1 MTDRHPVI
9 AVEGLWKR
17 YGKIQALRGID
28 LTVQPGAIFGLLGP
42 NGAGKTTLIRTL
54 IGLTRP
60 SAGSVSLLDL
70 DPIRHAHTIRHQI
83 GYMPQASVL
92 YEDLSPR
99 DNLRFF
105 GRPHGLAN
113 LERSID
119 EVLDF
124 TQLRAREHDPV
135 YRLSGGMR
143 QRVSLAC
150 ALLHHPRILFLD
162 EPTAGVDPKLR
173 EAFWDH
179 FHQLAAEG
187 VTILISTHQMD
198 EAVYC
203 DQLAILRD
211 GAILACESPRDLLH
225 SGHVTVSVWQ
235 ADHADV
241 YRLSDYPENLP
252 GVLQR
257 YHLDPS
263 VTRIEVEQE
272 PFESIV
278 LRLIHAHEGSQP

>member
-1 MTDRHPVI
+1 MTDRGPI
-9 AVEGLWKR
+9 ISVESLQKR
-17 YGKIQALRGID
+17 YGQIQALRGID

-42 NGAGKTTLIRTL
+42 NGAGKSTLIRTL
-54 IGLTRP
+54 IGLTHP
-60 SAGSVSLLDL
+60 SAGSVRVLGL

-105 GRPHGLAN
+105 GRPHALDN
-113 LERSID
+113 LGRSID

-124 TQLRAREHDPV
+124 TQLRARENDSV
-135 YRLSGGMR
+135 YRLSGGMK

-173 EAFWDH
+173 EAFWGH
-179 FHQLAAEG
+179 FRQLAAEG
-187 VTILISTHQMD
+187 VTILLSTHQMD
-198 EAVYC
+198 EALYC
-203 DQLAILRD
+203 DHLAILRD
-211 GAILACESPRDLLH
+211 GAILANESPRDLLH
-225 SGHVTVSVWQ
+225 SGQ
-235 ADHADV
+235 ANVKIWHGEQAEV
-241 YRLSDYPENLP
+241 YMLSDYPERLP
-252 GVLQR
+252 GLLQR
-257 YHLDPS
+257 YHLDSS
-263 VTRIEVEQE
+263 VSRIEIEQE

-278 LRLIHAHEGSQP
+278 LKLVDAQEGSQP